1 MSTLEQN
8 TAPKTIKKRED
19 YWDLIRGICIFFV
32 FIGHAIGGWNFI
44 THEVMV
50 PVDSFL
56 FNHWIFQRGL
66 INVCVPVF
74 VFLSGYMISEKSFGS
89 TLSFYKKRILRFVIP
104 FVIWTTVY
112 SLIEHFAYGHTV
124 TWDSVLLG
132 TNAVQLY
139 YLIVML
145 QLTLLT
151 PLFFVAKNK
160 KLVLILS
167 ILINVINNAYHVFYI
182 FTTGNKFANDTILA
196 TCFISY
202 YVFGLFLR
210 NVKTDLLKK
219 VNLFRAVSLFII
231 GYLGVVCAAYLTLN
245 VTMNPRVG
253 VTIVK
258 ISSLLFGYIT
268 FVLIMTAKERMV
280 GWDGK
285 KNILTRGLCW
295 VGRHSMDFFLFHW
308 VVENYVKTWFIAN
321 VAPEHM
327 FWSNC
332 AIIALT
338 TAACVVYSVI
348 ADLVRKCLLKKAV

>member
-50 PVDSFL
+50 PVNSFL

-74 VFLSGYMISEKSFGS
+74 VFISGYMISEKSFGS

-112 SLIEHFAYGHTV
+112 SLIEHFVYGHEV
-124 TWDSVLLG
+124 TWVSVLLG

-151 PLFFVAKNK
+151 PLFFIAKNK

-167 ILINVINNAYHVFYI
+167 ILINVINNACHVFYI

-196 TCFISY
+196 TCFVSY
-202 YVFGLFLR
+202 YVFGLYLR
-210 NVKTDLLKK
+210 NVKHESVVQRVELSK
-219 VNLFRAVSLFII
+219 VIALFIA
-231 GYLGVVCAAYLTLN
+231 GYLGVLCNAYTILRI
-245 VTMNPRVG
+245 TMNPRVG

-258 ISSLLFGYIT
+258 ISSLIFAFVT
-268 FVLIMTAKERMV
+268 FALIMNVRGRIGE
-280 GWDGK
+280 WDGQ
-285 KNILTRGLCW
+285 KNIFTRGLCW

-308 VVENYVKTWFIAN
+308 VVENYVKIWFIKN
-321 VAPEHM
+321 VAPEYM
-327 FWSNC
+327 VWSNC
-332 AIIALT
+332 AVIGVT
-338 TAACVVYSVI
+338 TAACVVYSVV
-348 ADLVRKCLLKKAV
+348 ADLLRKKLKRV